1 MRKQHV
7 NKILIEA
14 NDLVDRAHDLVEGLC
29 NDLDEVASF
38 PDPNQDDADIYNEDL
53 YAAVDAIRASL
64 EHVQYDLVTIW
75 NNEDD

>member
-29 NDLDEVASF
+29 NDLD
-38 PDPNQDDADIYNEDL
+38 DAEIYNEDL
-53 YAAVDAIRASL
+53 YAAVDDIRASL
-64 EHVQYDLVTIW
+64 EHVQYNLVTIW
-75 NNEDD
+75 NEDD